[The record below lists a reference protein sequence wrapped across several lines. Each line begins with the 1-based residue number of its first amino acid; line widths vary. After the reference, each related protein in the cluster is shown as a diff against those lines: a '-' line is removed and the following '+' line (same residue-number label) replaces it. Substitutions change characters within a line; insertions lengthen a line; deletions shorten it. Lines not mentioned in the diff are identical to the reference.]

1 MKFLKQI
8 LEGWKSVYA
17 AIRYR
22 FDSYEW
28 WEWDRDF
35 WIEINIGYFEQYIFP
50 YDTFPAISKE
60 RQLRLRQKP
69 QTIYLSPEN
78 FDLLLDRL
86 NQPPDPVSLKRIEK
100 IMKTT
105 APWEN

>member
-1 MKFLKQI
+1 MNFI
-8 LEGWKSVYA
+8 DGWQSVLN
-17 AIRYR
+17 AIHYR

-28 WEWDRDF
+28 QEDF
-35 WIEINIGYFEQYIFP
+35 WEEINIGWYQEYIFP
-50 YDTFPAISKE
+50 YDSFYSPQISKE
-60 RQLRLRQKP
+60 RQLRLAQKP
-69 QTIYLSPEN
+69 PTIYLSPEN

-86 NQPPDPVSLKRIEK
+86 NQPQDPVSLKRIEK